1 MLAITSLL
9 DRIIYGSWIIVPFNF
24 LKFNFLSSGGD
35 YYGTHPWHWYL
46 TQGFPVML
54 FTFLPFSIAGII
66 YSKQWKLSGLIGWV
80 IGIYSVLG
88 LKEFRCLLI
97 SSLLI
102 ILIQLCFWYLFLT
115 GLCYVNR
122 FVLPILP
129 IALMFSGYS
138 LAVLETPDLSMGEK
152 KRASSSRTK
161 WPSKLRLAVV
171 CLVATNIP
179 MALYMSLVHQV

>member
-46 TQGFPVML
+46 IQGFPVML

-88 LKEFRCLLI
+88 HKEFRCLLI
-97 SSLLI
+97 SCLPNYSHPTMLLV
-102 ILIQLCFWYLFLT
+102 LISY
-115 GLCYVNR
+115 R
-122 FVLPILP
+122 
-129 IALMFSGYS
+129 LM
-138 LAVLETPDLSMGEK
+138 LM
-152 KRASSSRTK
+152 
-161 WPSKLRLAVV
+161 
-171 CLVATNIP
+171 
-179 MALYMSLVHQV
+179 